1 MATSSLRAPAA
12 RDSAGVDAALLILRL
27 VLGVLILLHGVSK
40 LPPPPDFLVTGLTQ
54 AGLPGFLAYGVY
66 LGEIVGPILI
76 VIGIWTRLGAL
87 LVALNMVVAVLM
99 AHRGDL
105 VHLDNQ
111 GGYAL
116 ELQAMY
122 LFTAVAL
129 ALTGA
134 GRYSVGGRYGPL
146 N

>member
-1 MATSSLRAPAA
+1 MAISSLRAPAA
-12 RDSAGVDAALLILRL
+12 RDSAGVDAALLILRV
-27 VLGVLILLHGVSK
+27 VLGLLILLHGVSK
-40 LPPPPDFLVTGLTQ
+40 LPPPPEFLVTALSQ
-54 AGLPGFLAYGVY
+54 RGLPSVLAYGVY

-76 VIGIWTRLGAL
+76 IIGVWTRLGAL
-87 LVALNMVVAVLM
+87 LIVGNMIVAVLV
-99 AHRGDL
+99 AHAGDL
-105 VHLDNQ
+105 FHLNKQ
-111 GGYAL
+111 GGYEL

-129 ALTGA
+129 TLTGA

>member
-1 MATSSLRAPAA
+1 MATSTLRASTP
-12 RDSAGVDAALLILRL
+12 RQGGVDAALLILRI
-27 VLGVLILLHGVSK
+27 VLGILILLHGVSK
-40 LPPPPDFLVTGLTQ
+40 LPPPPEFVMGALAKMNVPT
-54 AGLPGFLAYGVY
+54 FLAYGVY
-66 LGEIVGPILI
+66 LGEIVAPVLLI
-76 VIGIWTRLGAL
+76 IGVWTRLAAL
-87 LVALNMVVAVLM
+87 MIVVNMVVAVLL
-99 AHRGDL
+99 AHVPNLFDL
-105 VHLDNQ
+105 GKQ

-122 LFTAVAL
+122 LFTALSL

>member
-12 RDSAGVDAALLILRL
+12 RDSAGVDAALLILRV
-27 VLGVLILLHGVSK
+27 VLGLLILLHGINK
-40 LPPPPDFLVTGLTQ
+40 LPPPPEFLITALS
-54 AGLPGFLAYGVY
+54 ARGLPSVLAYGVY
-66 LGEIVGPILI
+66 LGEIVGPILVI
-76 VIGIWTRLGAL
+76 IGIWTRVGAL
-87 LVALNMVVAVLM
+87 LIVANMIVALFVA
-99 AHRGDL
+99 HTGDL
-105 VHLDNQ
+105 FHLNKQ
-111 GGYAL
+111 GGYQL

-129 ALTGA
+129 TLTGA

>member
-12 RDSAGVDAALLILRL
+12 RDSAGVDAALLILRV
-27 VLGVLILLHGVSK
+27 VLGLLILLHGVNK
-40 LPPPPDFLVTGLTQ
+40 LPPPPEFLITALS
-54 AGLPGFLAYGVY
+54 ARGLPSVLAYGVY
-66 LGEIVGPILI
+66 LGEIVGPILVI
-76 VIGIWTRLGAL
+76 IGIWTRVGALLIVANMIVAL
-87 LVALNMVVAVLM
+87 LVA
-99 AHRGDL
+99 HTGDL
-105 VHLDNQ
+105 FHLNKQ
-111 GGYAL
+111 GGYQL

>member
-12 RDSAGVDAALLILRL
+12 RDSAGVDAALLILRV
-27 VLGVLILLHGVSK
+27 VLGLLILLHGINK
-40 LPPPPDFLVTGLTQ
+40 LPPPPEFLITALS
-54 AGLPGFLAYGVY
+54 ARGLPSVLAYGVY

-76 VIGIWTRLGAL
+76 IIGIWTRVGAL
-87 LVALNMVVAVLM
+87 LIVANMIVAILV
-99 AHRGDL
+99 AHLGDL
-105 VHLDNQ
+105 FAINKQ
-111 GGYAL
+111 GGYEL

-122 LFTAVAL
+122 LFSAVAL
-129 ALTGA
+129 TLTGA

>member
-12 RDSAGVDAALLILRL
+12 RDSAGVDAALLILRV
-27 VLGVLILLHGVSK
+27 VLGLLILLHGVNK
-40 LPPPPDFLVTGLTQ
+40 LPPPPEFLITALS
-54 AGLPGFLAYGVY
+54 ARGLPSVLAYGVY

-76 VIGIWTRLGAL
+76 IIGVWTRLGAL
-87 LVALNMVVAVLM
+87 LIVANMIVAVFV
-99 AHRGDL
+99 AHTGDL
-105 VHLDNQ
+105 FHLNKQ
-111 GGYAL
+111 GGYQL

>member
-1 MATSSLRAPAA
+1 MAMSSLRAPAA
-12 RDSAGVDAALLILRL
+12 RDSAGVDAALLILRV
-27 VLGVLILLHGVSK
+27 VLGLLVLLHGVGK
-40 LPPPPDFLVTGLTQ
+40 LPPPPEFLVTELGQ
-54 AGLPGFLAYGVY
+54 RGLPSILAYGVY

-76 VIGIWTRLGAL
+76 IVGIWTRLGAL
-87 LVALNMVVAVLM
+87 LIVANMIVAVLV
-99 AHRGDL
+99 AHTGDL
-105 VHLDNQ
+105 FHINKQ
-111 GGYAL
+111 GGYQL

-129 ALTGA
+129 TLTGA

>member
-12 RDSAGVDAALLILRL
+12 RDTAGVDAALLILRL
-27 VLGVLILLHGVSK
+27 VLGLLILLHGISK
-40 LPPPPDFLVTGLTQ
+40 LPPPPEFLVTALAQ
-54 AGLPGFLAYGVY
+54 HGLPSVLAYGVY

-76 VIGIWTRLGAL
+76 IVGVWTRVGAL
-87 LVALNMVVAVLM
+87 LIAANMIVAVLI
-99 AHRGDL
+99 AHTGDL
-105 VHLDNQ
+105 FKMNDQ
-111 GGYAL
+111 GGYHL

>member
-12 RDSAGVDAALLILRL
+12 RDSAGVDAALLILRV
-27 VLGVLILLHGVSK
+27 VLGVLVLLHGLSK
-40 LPPPPDFLVTGLTQ
+40 LPPPPEFLITSLTQ
-54 AGLPGFLAYGVY
+54 AGLPGFIAYGVY

-76 VIGIWTRLGAL
+76 IIGIWTRVGAVL
-87 LVALNMVVAVLM
+87 IAANMVVAVLM
-99 AHRGDL
+99 AHAGDL
-105 VHLDNQ
+105 FHLNKQ

-116 ELQAMY
+116 ELQAMF

-134 GRYSVGGRYGPL
+134 GRYSVGGRYGPF

>member
-12 RDSAGVDAALLILRL
+12 RDSAGVDAALLILRV
-27 VLGVLILLHGVSK
+27 VLGLLILLHGINK
-40 LPPPPDFLVTGLTQ
+40 LPPPPEFLITALS
-54 AGLPGFLAYGVY
+54 ARGLPSVLAYGVY
-66 LGEIVGPILI
+66 LGEIVGPILVI
-76 VIGIWTRLGAL
+76 IGIWTRVGALLIVANMIVAL
-87 LVALNMVVAVLM
+87 LVA
-99 AHRGDL
+99 HTGDL
-105 VHLDNQ
+105 FHLNKQ
-111 GGYAL
+111 GGYQL

>member
-1 MATSSLRAPAA
+1 MAMSSLRAPAA
-12 RDSAGVDAALLILRL
+12 RDSAGVDVALLILRV
-27 VLGVLILLHGVSK
+27 VLGLLILLHGDNK
-40 LPPPPDFLVTGLTQ
+40 LPPPPEFLITALS
-54 AGLPGFLAYGVY
+54 ARWLPSVLAYGVY

-76 VIGIWTRLGAL
+76 IVGIWTRLGAL
-87 LVALNMVVAVLM
+87 LIVANMIVAVLV
-99 AHRGDL
+99 AHTGDL
-105 VHLDNQ
+105 FHINKQ
-111 GGYAL
+111 GGYQL

-129 ALTGA
+129 TLTGA